1 MEEKEQ
7 LNNLLGEILEVRQ
20 LAPVL
25 KQMTA
30 SDLQRRRELYE
41 VSKNMNQAKYEELIA
56 EGFSGGDSEV
66 DKLVKEI
73 EQFDKLQQELD
84 IIENVVKEMPAYELE
99 RKIEV
104 YEKRKELLEARK
116 EELIAEGFEKG
127 DYQFDD
133 IQTELFSVKELLDTS
148 KKLKQLLPNDMRIV
162 AFKEEDKNKD
172 NKDKE
177 DKNKDNKDK
186 EDKDKEDKDKEDKD
200 KEDKDKEDKD
210 KDNKDKEDKNKDNKD
225 KEDKNKDNKD
235 KEDKNKDNK
244 DKEDK
249 NKDNKDKEDKDKDN
263 KDKEDKDKEDKDK
276 EDKDKDNK
284 DKEDKD
290 KDNKDKEDKNKDN
303 KDKKTEPNFKIV
315 IGRNGKIVFG
325 NDKKE
330 IKVPKIDIKEGTNL
344 DVTDVEKILK
354 KYGIE
359 NIEKGQ
365 LQELFETN
373 AIDPIVINA
382 IRRSSMEKEEKESA
396 IKDYWTSIKNPSNP
410 KVKIVYKQS
419 DLSKTSI
426 LNRIFKR
433 TEVNSEE
440 KYKILCRAQM
450 GERYGFA
457 KMTGEYKP
465 GWKSNFIANITG
477 ERIQKLPSVD
487 KLHEVAN
494 VYNKLREQGQTEI
507 ARSTDASRKQF
518 KLSLQQAKEL
528 KSLHEIEVQKD
539 MDSLHEVANVYNE
552 LRDKG
557 QTSNIKDK
565 EERKK
570 IHTEKGLSNMQM
582 NELRSLQIKQERQEN
597 RHSGEE
603 R

>member
-186 EDKDKEDKDKEDKD
+186 EDKDK
-200 KEDKDKEDKD
+200 
-210 KDNKDKEDKNKDNKD
+210 
-225 KEDKNKDNKD
+225 
-235 KEDKNKDNK
+235 
-244 DKEDK
+244 
-249 NKDNKDKEDKDKDN
+249 DN

-290 KDNKDKEDKNKDN
+290 KDNKDKEDKNKDNKDKEDKNKDN